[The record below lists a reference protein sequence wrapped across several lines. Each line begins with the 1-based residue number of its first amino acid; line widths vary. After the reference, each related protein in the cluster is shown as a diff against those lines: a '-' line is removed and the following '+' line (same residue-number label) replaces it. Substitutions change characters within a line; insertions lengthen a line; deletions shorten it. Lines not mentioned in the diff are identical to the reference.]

1 MINAR
6 NVPKRVAVNQSDPS
20 VEARR
25 WPPSRLKDMPL
36 NTEVA
41 RQTQGKTLPILPHLP
56 CCNFSRW
63 PDDLVGLFEQSRE
76 FSLAERVRLRTMR
89 RNECLVSGLWLP
101 GRSFVTDCV

>member
-36 NTEVA
+36 NTEA
-41 RQTQGKTLPILPHLP
+41 PHQTQGKIGPTT
-56 CCNFSRW
+56 
-63 PDDLVGLFEQSRE
+63 EK
-76 FSLAERVRLRTMR
+76 M
-89 RNECLVSGLWLP
+89 
-101 GRSFVTDCV
+101 SFHDAATFAD